1 MLTTASIFAA
11 IFLLLTVAQI
21 TKDFVNIIRA
31 YRKAMD
37 EKDDC

>member
-11 IFLLLTVAQI
+11 IFLLLCVGQI

-31 YRKAMD
+31 HRKAMD
-37 EKDDC
+37 EKDDR